1 MANTFNPVIEYK
13 DLVDRFYERYDLT
26 DVFVKPLDYT
36 SNGEYKILK
45 VSAGG
50 LGNYT
55 RHRSTDQASSYA
67 SNEITQGWET
77 ISADQERS
85 TQIDIDKADNLEVFS
100 AVFDEAIY
108 SFLQKA
114 VVERMARRTAAI
126 ASASG
131 ITKETVDVSTAD
143 KTIAALRNASNILFN
158 NHVPAS
164 DRVTLI
170 RGDIYAALADMDN
183 YKSKAVLAELG
194 NIIPLTPDVLYDKI
208 TLSASN
214 GYTKA
219 EDGNDIAF
227 MIVQRDAVV
236 SGTTWEAM
244 FYDEGTVS
252 DFRGSRYNYYEYP
265 LNGYVYENKAKGV
278 YVGIANFS

>member
-13 DLVDRFYERYDLT
+13 DLVDRFYERYDVT

-55 RHRSTDQASSYA
+55 RHREVGQDNSYA

-85 TQIDIDKADNLEVFS
+85 TQIDIDKADNIEIFG

-108 SFLQKA
+108 SFLQNS
-114 VVERMARRTAAI
+114 VVERMARRHAAI
-126 ASASG
+126 ASATG
-131 ITKETVDVSTAD
+131 ITKETVDVSTAE
-143 KTIAALRNASNILFN
+143 KTIAAFRHAANVMAD
-158 NHVPAS
+158 NHVPVQN
-164 DRVTLI
+164 RVTI
-170 RGDIYAALADMDN
+170 VRHDILAALEDMDT

-194 NIIPLTPDVLYDKI
+194 DIIPVTADVLYDKI
-208 TLSASN
+208 TLSATN
-214 GYTKA
+214 GYAKA
-219 EDGNDIAF
+219 DDANDIAF
-227 MIVQRDAVV
+227 MIVQKDAVV

-244 FYDEGTVS
+244 FYDEGTIS
-252 DFRGSRYNYYEYP
+252 TFRGSRYNYYEYP

-278 YVGIANFS
+278 YVGISNF

>member
-13 DLVDRFYERYDLT
+13 DIIDRFYERYDVT
-26 DVFVKPLDYT
+26 DVFNKPLEYT

-55 RHRSTDQASSYA
+55 RHRTVGQDSAYA
-67 SNEITQGWET
+67 ANEITQGWET
-77 ISADQERS
+77 IQADQERS

-108 SFLQKA
+108 SFLQQA
-114 VVERMARRTAAI
+114 VVERMARRHAAI

-143 KTIAALRNASNILFN
+143 KTLAALRNASNILFN
-158 NHVPAS
+158 NHVYENN
-164 DRVTLI
+164 RVTII
-170 RGDIYAALADMDN
+170 RNDIFAAIADLDT
-183 YKSKAVLAELG
+183 YKSKAVLSELG
-194 NIIPLTPDVLYDKI
+194 DIITVTPDVLYDKI
-208 TLSASN
+208 TLSSSN
-214 GYTKA
+214 GFSKA
-219 EDGNDIAF
+219 QDANDIAF
-227 MIVQRDAVV
+227 MIVQKDAVV
-236 SGTTWEAM
+236 SGTSWEAM
-244 FYDEGTVS
+244 FYDEGTIS
-252 DFRGSRYNYYEYP
+252 TFRGSRYNYYEYP

-278 YVGIANFS
+278 YVGIADFS

>member
-13 DLVDRFYERYDLT
+13 DIIDRFYERYDVT
-26 DVFVKPLDYT
+26 DVFVKPLEYT
-36 SNGEYKILK
+36 TNGEYKILK

-55 RHRSTDQASSYA
+55 RHRAVGQDSAYA
-67 SNEITQGWET
+67 ANEITQGWET
-77 ISADQERS
+77 IRADQERS

-100 AVFDEAIY
+100 AVFDESIY
-108 SFLQKA
+108 SFLQQA

-131 ITKETVDVSTAD
+131 ITKETVNVSDAEHTL
-143 KTIAALRNASNILFN
+143 AALRNASNILFN
-158 NHVPAS
+158 NHVYENN
-164 DRVTLI
+164 RVTII
-170 RGDIYAALADMDN
+170 RNDIYAAIADLDT

-194 NIIPLTPDVLYDKI
+194 DIIPVTPDIMYDKI
-208 TLSASN
+208 TLSATN
-214 GYTKA
+214 GYSKA
-219 EDGNDIAF
+219 EDANDIAF
-227 MIVQRDAVV
+227 MIVQKDAVV
-236 SGTTWEAM
+236 SGTSWEAM
-244 FYDEGTVS
+244 FYDEGTIS
-252 DFRGSRYNYYEYP
+252 TFRGSRYNYYEYP